1 MAEKVADKKVA
12 TQMEFAISRL
22 EMPSTLPSIAGGLLA
37 MLEESNLPDLVQIIE
52 SDPASVVR
60 VISLLHKEGVSL
72 SKQNYSIVKGLEKL
86 PLDLIRHA
94 LLDIELKPA
103 RDENEVLPRKQLLVY
118 TLGVACCAK
127 EIAQTMPKD
136 VNPQLAYLAGL
147 LHNIGNFALD
157 SAMPKSFERIVQYA
171 KSNEVSICEP
181 QRKFLGLDYTLTGK
195 RLAQRWCLP
204 EDIQKAIWLH
214 RSSTDIIGNITDT
227 EVALIVKLAV
237 SIVRQAGIGLSGDFD
252 RPVSAKDI
260 AESLGL
266 TDEQIEQIP
275 HELASLV
282 AEKRKLLGLDSPQRT
297 ANYYER
303 IQKIAAELARSNAR
317 LIYENRQSQT
327 ASNLFGFT
335 ADLLANIDSVK
346 SVTDI
351 AKVITLGWQKMF
363 QAAKVCLYLCPAK
376 SELIEA
382 VVVED
387 SGKSETVLLE
397 GRGEESGG
405 IDGFEVLDA
414 EDRCRWLF
422 EQIDTT
428 FDVSR
433 CKMVPLFC
441 NGKAKA
447 AVVFESS
454 LSEESKEAFATFKA
468 AASICGKILELV
480 TALKQDRQL
489 TERIIQLNEEP
500 IEQVDKVDAGKLN
513 AGSSVL
519 DGLCEIA
526 AGAAHELNNPLS
538 AISGRA
544 QLLAQ
549 NETDAKKQ
557 KILGQI
563 RSNADEL
570 AGIIDGLMEYANPQ
584 PPKKELITAEQLIGE
599 AIELTKQK
607 TMKESLDIQVDVGQT
622 DIKVF
627 VDSGQVVPAI
637 ANILSN
643 SIESY
648 IDEDGT
654 VKVSAS
660 YDQKGAFATL
670 EISDRGCGMDK
681 ETVNKASRPFFSAR
695 PAGRKRGMGLAHAE
709 RYIKLNGGSI
719 DITSDVGAGTM
730 VTVLLPCK

>member
-1 MAEKVADKKVA
+1 MAEKVADKKVV

-22 EMPSTLPSIAGGLLA
+22 EMPSTLPAIAAGFLA
-37 MLEESNLPDLVQIIE
+37 MLEESNMPALVQIIE

-60 VISLLHKEGVSL
+60 VISLLHKEDVSL

-86 PLDLIRHA
+86 SLDLIYQT
-94 LLDIELKPA
+94 LLNIELKSTK
-103 RDENEVLPRKQLLVY
+103 DENEVLPRKQLLIY

-127 EIAQTMPKD
+127 EIAQTIPKD
-136 VNPQLAYLAGL
+136 INPQLVYLSGL

-171 KSNEVSICEP
+171 KSNKTSICEP
-181 QRKFLGLDYTLTGK
+181 QRKFLGLDYMLTGK

-214 RSSTDIIGNITDT
+214 RSNADIIDNITDT
-227 EVALIVKLAV
+227 EIALIVKLAV

-252 RPVSAKDI
+252 QPVSANDI

-266 TDEQIEQIP
+266 TDEQIKQIR
-275 HELASLV
+275 HELASRV
-282 AEKRKLLGLDSPQRT
+282 AEKRGLLGLDSPQKT

-303 IQKIAAELARSNAR
+303 IGKIAAELAHNNAR
-317 LIYENRQSQT
+317 LIYENHQSQT

-335 ADLLANIDSVK
+335 ADLLANIDSAK
-346 SVTDI
+346 SVTDT
-351 AKVITLGWQKMF
+351 AKVIALGWQKMF
-363 QAAKVCLYLCPAK
+363 QAAKVCLYLCSAK

-382 VVVED
+382 VVVEN
-387 SGKSETVLLE
+387 SGKSKTVLLE
-397 GRGEESGG
+397 GRGEESDG
-405 IDGFEVLDA
+405 INGFEVLDA

-422 EQIDTT
+422 EQIETT

-441 NGKAKA
+441 NGKGKA
-447 AVVFESS
+447 AVIFEPSV
-454 LSEESKEAFATFKA
+454 SEQPGEAFAAFKA
-468 AASICGKILELV
+468 AASICGKILELA
-480 TALKQDRQL
+480 TALKQDRQM
-489 TERIIQLNEEP
+489 TERIVQLNEEP
-500 IEQVDKVDAGKLN
+500 IEQVDKVDADKLN
-513 AGSSVL
+513 VGDSVL

-538 AISGRA
+538 TISGRA

-563 RSNADEL
+563 RSNANEL

-584 PPKKELITAEQLIGE
+584 PPKKELITAEQLIDE

-607 TMKESLDIQVDVGQT
+607 NKKENLDIQVDIGQT
-622 DIKVF
+622 DIRVF

-637 ANILSN
+637 ANIFCN
-643 SIESY
+643 GIESY
-648 IDEDGT
+648 TDEDGT

-660 YDQKGAFATL
+660 YDQTGAFATL
-670 EISDRGCGMDK
+670 EISDRGCGMDE
-681 ETVNKASRPFFSAR
+681 ETVNKATRPFFSAR
-695 PAGRKRGMGLAHAE
+695 PAGRKRGMGLAHAQ

-719 DITSDVGAGTM
+719 DITSQVGAGTT